1 MKWQYFFPEDKIES
15 VSSAFILGVARAY
28 KGKEKARKWGKEGG
42 REGEKQ
48 GEKNKGKKEGRRE
61 RELRR
66 GETER
71 QSLLC
76 MHHASVRQMASTYPH
91 PPPSSSA
98 LGPQTARPI
107 LCLLSNIGG
116 SLLDLS
122 QPMWAHSHHL
132 CPRICHLYP
141 TEISTKGKMDD
152 W

>member
-1 MKWQYFFPEDKIES
+1 MGNIFSLKTKLRVFHQHSFWVLHGHIKERKRQES
-15 VSSAFILGVARAY
+15 G
-28 KGKEKARKWGKEGG
+28 EKKEGG
-42 REGEKQ
+42 RERSKERKI
-48 GEKNKGKKEGRRE
+48 KKGKKEGRKE

-66 GETER
+66 GETGR

-152 W
+152 